1 MCAARSRSRR
11 NIALD
16 VTFIILKHG
25 MLDDLFDSNG
35 SACDEVATSSAKA
48 VDLLSVFDSDDE
60 QQDVH
65 IPSCA
70 EPRSDKLAQDDVTA
84 IVPRVHVTVCKSTTG
99 VKRKKFGSEL
109 ERRFLAGHMREQK
122 GIKAK
127 TRMKSE
133 VETGLISYAEA
144 HDPRLRC
151 GLSLRA
157 SRQNG
162 AFGLCVRVLF
172 GNKRGFKNTFT
183 IVQLSELAFTKTV
196 RRNDAEL
203 AFRCSPS

>member
-16 VTFIILKHG
+16 VTFIILKYG

-35 SACDEVATSSAKA
+35 SACDEVATSCAKA

-70 EPRSDKLAQDDVTA
+70 EPRSDKFAQDDVTA

-109 ERRFLAGHMREQK
+109 ERAFWLG
-122 GIKAK
+122 
-127 TRMKSE
+127 TRGNRK
-133 VETGLISYAEA
+133 
-144 HDPRLRC
+144 
-151 GLSLRA
+151 A
-157 SRQNG
+157 SR
-162 AFGLCVRVLF
+162 
-172 GNKRGFKNTFT
+172 
-183 IVQLSELAFTKTV
+183 
-196 RRNDAEL
+196 RRRA
-203 AFRCSPS
+203 